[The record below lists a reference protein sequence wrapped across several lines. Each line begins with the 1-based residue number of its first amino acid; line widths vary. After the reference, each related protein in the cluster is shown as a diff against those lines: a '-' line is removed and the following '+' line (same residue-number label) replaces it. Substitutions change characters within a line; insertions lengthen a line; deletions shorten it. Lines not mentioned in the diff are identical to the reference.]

1 MQIDVLNFVVLFPRS
16 QRSFVQL
23 FLDLHSAAHKANP
36 TDDRTILE
44 GSGTADAN
52 PAAANP

>member
-1 MQIDVLNFVVLFPRS
+1 MEIDVLNFVVLSPRS